1 MHHNEHMILIA
12 SDAFKGTI
20 GSLEVAQ
27 SLRGPCEKAG
37 FPVTVLPLADGGEG
51 TVDALVTCGYE
62 AHQVEVTGPLGQP
75 VTARWA
81 SLRDTAEVAASSAA
95 SGTQGGTAV
104 IEMAQ
109 ASGLHLVDPSP
120 QTAWDA
126 HTYGTGE
133 LIAYAIENGCTRVV
147 VGVGGSA
154 TSDGGRGAL
163 RAVKEAGVDTSG
175 VAFTVACDVDNPLTG
190 PRGAAEVF
198 GPQKGADRATVARL
212 EERLARWADQLDPTG
227 RVRDL
232 PGAGAAGGL
241 GFALM
246 AGLGADRVSGA
257 EFVLSAVGFDEQL
270 ARASVVVT
278 GEGQFDEQT
287 LGGKGPG
294 TVIARAGAAGVPV
307 IVVCGQAKL
316 RAGDVGAGLSG
327 AGSAGQAGPVGAEV
341 AEVFA
346 LTDFAPVQQCVAEPG
361 RVLIEVGY
369 ALAATVRD
377 RGFCGGTSQ

>member
-1 MHHNEHMILIA
+1 MILIA

-20 GSLEVAQ
+20 SSLEVAQ
-27 SLRGPCEKAG
+27 SLRGPCEEAG
-37 FPVTVLPLADGGEG
+37 FQVTVLPLADGGEG

-81 SLRDTAEVAASSAA
+81 SLRETAG
-95 SGTQGGTAV
+95 GTAGGTAV

-126 HTYGTGE
+126 HTYGTGK
-133 LIAYAIENGCTRVV
+133 LIAHAIEYGCTRVV

-163 RAVKEAGVDTSG
+163 RAVNESGVDTSG

-294 TVIARAGAAGVPV
+294 TVIARAGEAGVPV
-307 IVVCGQAKL
+307 IVVCGQARL

-361 RVLIEVGY
+361 RVLKEVGY
-369 ALAATVRD
+369 ALVATVRD

>member
-1 MHHNEHMILIA
+1 MILIA

-27 SLRGPCEKAG
+27 SLRGPCEEAG

-62 AHQVEVTGPLGQP
+62 AHEVEVTGPLGQR

-81 SLRDTAEVAASSAA
+81 SLNATAGGTAGGGAG
-95 SGTQGGTAV
+95 GTQGGTAV

-133 LIAYAIENGCTRVV
+133 LIAHAIEYGCTRIV

-163 RAVKEAGVDTSG
+163 RALKDLGADTSG

-190 PRGAAEVF
+190 PRGAAQVF
-198 GPQKGADRATVARL
+198 GLQKGADPATVARL
-212 EERLARWADQLDPTG
+212 EERLERWADQLDPTG
-227 RVRDL
+227 RVRCV

-257 EFVLSAVGFDEQL
+257 EFVLSAVGFDEQV

-278 GEGQFDEQT
+278 GEGQFDKQT

-294 TVIARAGAAGVPV
+294 TIIERAGATGVPV

-316 RAGDVGAGLSG
+316 RAGDV
-327 AGSAGQAGPVGAEV
+327 V

-346 LTDFAPVQQCVAEPG
+346 LTDFAPVQQCIAEPG
-361 RVLIEVGY
+361 RVLREVGY

-377 RGFCGGTSQ
+377 RGFCDGTLQ

>member
-1 MHHNEHMILIA
+1 MHHNEHMILVA

-27 SLRGPCEKAG
+27 SLRGPCEEAG

-81 SLRDTAEVAASSAA
+81 SLCDTAEVAAGSAT
-95 SGTQGGTAV
+95 SGTQGGAAV

-109 ASGLHLVDPSP
+109 ASGLHPVDPSP

-133 LIAYAIENGCTRVV
+133 LIAHAIEYGCTRVV

-190 PRGAAEVF
+190 PRGAAQVF

-294 TVIARAGAAGVPV
+294 TVIARAGEAGVPV
-307 IVVCGQAKL
+307 IVVCGQARL
-316 RAGDVGAGLSG
+316 RAGDVS

-361 RVLIEVGY
+361 RVLKEVGY

-377 RGFCGGTSQ
+377 RGSCGGTSQ

>member
-81 SLRDTAEVAASSAA
+81 SLRDTAEVAASSAT

-133 LIAYAIENGCTRVV
+133 LIAHAIEYGCTRVV

-163 RAVKEAGVDTSG
+163 RAVKESGVDTSG

-212 EERLARWADQLDPTG
+212 EERLARWADQLDPTR

-294 TVIARAGAAGVPV
+294 TVIARAGAVGVPV

-327 AGSAGQAGPVGAEV
+327 AGSAGQAGPAGAEV

-361 RVLIEVGY
+361 RVLKEVGY

-377 RGFCGGTSQ
+377 RGSCGGTSQ

>member
-27 SLRGPCEKAG
+27 SLRGPCEVAG

-81 SLRDTAEVAASSAA
+81 SLRETAG
-95 SGTQGGTAV
+95 GTAGGTAV

-133 LIAYAIENGCTRVV
+133 LIVHAIENGCTRIV

-163 RAVKEAGVDTSG
+163 RAVKEAGADTSG

-198 GPQKGADRATVARL
+198 GPQKGADPATVARL

-227 RVRDL
+227 RVRDM

-257 EFVLSAVGFDEQL
+257 EFVLSAVGFDEQV

-316 RAGDVGAGLSG
+316 RAGDVGAV
-327 AGSAGQAGPVGAEV
+327 AGFAGAEV
-341 AEVFA
+341 AEVLA
-346 LTDFAPVQQCVAEPG
+346 LTDFAPVQQCIAEPG
-361 RVLIEVGY
+361 RVLREVGH
-369 ALAATVRD
+369 ALAATVPD
-377 RGFCGGTSQ
+377 RGFCDGTLQ

>member
-27 SLRGPCEKAG
+27 SLRGPCEEAG

-81 SLRDTAEVAASSAA
+81 SLRDTAEVAAG
-95 SGTQGGTAV
+95 GTQGGTADGAQGGTAV

-133 LIAYAIENGCTRVV
+133 LIAHAIEYGCARIV

-227 RVRDL
+227 RVWDL

-246 AGLGADRVSGA
+246 AGLGANRVSGA

-270 ARASVVVT
+270 ERASVVVT

-294 TVIARAGAAGVPV
+294 TVIVRAGEAGVPV
-307 IVVCGQAKL
+307 IVVCGQATL
-316 RAGDVGAGLSG
+316 RA
-327 AGSAGQAGPVGAEV
+327 GAEV

-346 LTDFAPVQQCVAEPG
+346 LTDLAPVQQCIAEPG
-361 RVLIEVGY
+361 RVLKEVGY

-377 RGFCGGTSQ
+377 RGFCDGTSQ

>member
-1 MHHNEHMILIA
+1 MHHNEHMILIV

-27 SLRGPCEKAG
+27 SLRGPCEDAG
-37 FPVTVLPLADGGEG
+37 FPVTALPLADGGEG

-75 VTARWA
+75 VSARWA
-81 SLRDTAEVAASSAA
+81 SLNETA
-95 SGTQGGTAV
+95 GGTAV

-133 LIAYAIENGCTRVV
+133 LIAHAIEYGCTRIV

-163 RAVKEAGVDTSG
+163 RAVKDAGVDTSG
-175 VAFTVACDVDNPLTG
+175 VTFTVACDVDNPLTG

-212 EERLARWADQLDPTG
+212 EGRLVRWADQLDPTG
-227 RVRDL
+227 RVRDV

-257 EFVLSAVGFDEQL
+257 EFVLSTVGFDEQL

-316 RAGDVGAGLSG
+316 RPSDVGAGRG
-327 AGSAGQAGPVGAEV
+327 EQAGFAGAEV

-346 LTDFAPVQQCVAEPG
+346 LTDFAPVQQCIAEPG
-361 RVLIEVGY
+361 RVLKEVGC

-377 RGFCGGTSQ
+377 RGFCDGTSQ

>member
-27 SLRGPCEKAG
+27 SLRGPCEEAG

-81 SLRDTAEVAASSAA
+81 SLNGPAEVVAGGGAG
-95 SGTQGGTAV
+95 GTQGGTAV

-109 ASGLHLVDPSP
+109 ASGVHLVDPSP

-133 LIAYAIENGCTRVV
+133 LIAHAIENGCTRIV

-163 RAVKEAGVDTSG
+163 KAVKESGVDTSG
-175 VAFTVACDVDNPLTG
+175 VGFTVACDVDNPLTG

-198 GPQKGADRATVARL
+198 GPQKGADPATVARL
-212 EERLARWADQLDPTG
+212 EERLERWADQLDPAG
-227 RVRDL
+227 RVRDT

-257 EFVLSAVGFDEQL
+257 EFVLSAVGFDEQV

-278 GEGQFDEQT
+278 GEGQFDKQT

-294 TVIARAGAAGVPV
+294 TVIARAGVAGVPV

-316 RAGDVGAGLSG
+316 RAGD
-327 AGSAGQAGPVGAEV
+327 EV

-346 LTDFAPVQQCVAEPG
+346 LTDFAPVQQCIAEPG
-361 RVLIEVGY
+361 RVLREVGY

-377 RGFCGGTSQ
+377 RGFCDGTSQ

>member
-27 SLRGPCEKAG
+27 SLRGPCEEAG
-37 FPVTVLPLADGGEG
+37 FPVTTLPLADGGEG

-62 AHQVEVTGPLGQP
+62 AHEVEVTGPLGQP

-81 SLRDTAEVAASSAA
+81 SLRD
-95 SGTQGGTAV
+95 TAV

-133 LIAYAIENGCTRVV
+133 LIARAIEYGCTRIV

-287 LGGKGPG
+287 LDGKGPG

-327 AGSAGQAGPVGAEV
+327 AGRAGQAGIAGAEV

-346 LTDFAPVQQCVAEPG
+346 LTDFAPVQQCIAEPG
-361 RVLIEVGY
+361 RVLKEVGY

-377 RGFCGGTSQ
+377 RGFCDGTSQ

>member
-1 MHHNEHMILIA
+1 MHHNEHMILVA

-27 SLRGPCEKAG
+27 SLRGPCEEAG

-81 SLRDTAEVAASSAA
+81 SLRDTAEVAAGSEA

-163 RAVKEAGVDTSG
+163 RAVKESGVDTSG

-190 PRGAAEVF
+190 PRGAAQVF
-198 GPQKGADRATVARL
+198 GPQK
-212 EERLARWADQLDPTG
+212 
-227 RVRDL
+227 
-232 PGAGAAGGL
+232 
-241 GFALM
+241 
-246 AGLGADRVSGA
+246 GADRVSGA

-294 TVIARAGAAGVPV
+294 TVIARAGEAGVPV